1 MSRVDSLDQYF
12 PMGICAYK
20 PKTGLFVKLGPHRY
34 IMVDFFE
41 KAVSVEHGPYNL
53 MFHCEYEQPLKIFA
67 EDRKLAEELLEADKE
82 RLAEDFAKVDAWI
95 MRVFSNNCPSA
106 GMYDQKYKELVQEK
120 AWPAVR
126 FPGCKGCVYAAEDI
140 RCDERVVQS
149 GFELQRCQKYPGT
162 DKEGFTDFK
171 PADYFD
177 GTKQCPYKHAEWKRE

>member
-67 EDRKLAEELLEADKE
+67 EDSWPKSCWRPTKKGLRRTSQKSMLGLCVFFRIIVQVRECMTKNIRSWYRKKPGLLY
-82 RLAEDFAKVDAWI
+82 V
-95 MRVFSNNCPSA
+95 S
-106 GMYDQKYKELVQEK
+106 Q
-120 AWPAVR
+120 
-126 FPGCKGCVYAAEDI
+126 AA
-140 RCDERVVQS
+140 RAA
-149 GFELQRCQKYPGT
+149 
-162 DKEGFTDFK
+162 FT
-171 PADYFD
+171 
-177 GTKQCPYKHAEWKRE
+177 QLRI